1 MPAAYFSA
9 LWLPGQPGTCRAAA
23 LKSSLERKR
32 SPLKA
37 LLRPLVDRNFMLYLL
52 SASLVTLAI
61 DPVAAFQPLYLHEQ
75 IGLSDNLVVFI
86 TNGVLIGGMLSS
98 FFWGWAADRYGS
110 KPVLVTGLVL
120 TAAYPLMLIFIP
132 PSSMASF
139 PVAMLVSFY
148 FGIATFAQ
156 LIGSA
161 RLVVTSII
169 PPQQNASFS
178 AFYNAWLGVV
188 SGTAAIIAGHLLD
201 RYSGF
206 QLPVRGFEL
215 SAYVLLFIAATFFIL
230 ASLVVL
236 SRVRAEGS
244 VTVGEFAGMFYQ
256 GNPLLAVD
264 SMIRFRMARD
274 ETTTISVT
282 ERLGRSRSPLT
293 AEELLEALDDPRFYV
308 RFEAL
313 ISIGRYRPEPRL
325 LARVEEILNGSD
337 PALGVIAAWA
347 LGRLGETGAI
357 PALRQALSSPYRS
370 IQAHAAR
377 SLGALDDQESVPIL
391 LERLRESK
399 DLGLQVAYAAAL
411 GRLQAE
417 AATGDLLRLL
427 YQAPTPQV
435 QMEVAL
441 AVARLTGRESSFIQ
455 LLRQVRLDRDTALS
469 QAVSGLVHRQESPF
483 SDPVFREHLAHTAE
497 QLAHGELEDGLNSL
511 AVDLQDLPWGD
522 LPTFKV
528 SILQECARRIHEYG
542 ISRLE
547 YTILA
552 LHCLREI

>member
-1 MPAAYFSA
+1 M
-9 LWLPGQPGTCRAAA
+9 
-23 LKSSLERKR
+23 
-32 SPLKA
+32 
-37 LLRPLVDRNFMLYLL
+37 
-52 SASLVTLAI
+52 
-61 DPVAAFQPLYLHEQ
+61 
-75 IGLSDNLVVFI
+75 
-86 TNGVLIGGMLSS
+86 
-98 FFWGWAADRYGS
+98 
-110 KPVLVTGLVL
+110 
-120 TAAYPLMLIFIP
+120 
-132 PSSMASF
+132 
-139 PVAMLVSFY
+139 
-148 FGIATFAQ
+148 
-156 LIGSA
+156 
-161 RLVVTSII
+161 
-169 PPQQNASFS
+169 
-178 AFYNAWLGVV
+178 
-188 SGTAAIIAGHLLD
+188 
-201 RYSGF
+201 
-206 QLPVRGFEL
+206 GFEL

-264 SMIRFRMARD
+264 SLIRFRMARD

-325 LARVEEILNGSD
+325 MARVEEILNGSD

-347 LGRLGETGAI
+347 LGRLGETGSI

-455 LLRQVRLDRDTALS
+455 LLRQVRLDTDTALS
-469 QAVSGLVHRQESPF
+469 QAVSGLTHRQESLF
-483 SDPVFREHLAHTAE
+483 SDPLFRDHLANTAE
-497 QLAHGELEDGLNSL
+497 LLAHGELEDGLRSL
-511 AVDLQDLPWGD
+511 AVDLQDLRWGE

-528 SILQECARRIHEYG
+528 SILQECARRVHEFG
-542 ISRLE
+542 AARLE